1 MTATKIIIASI
12 ISYVTLFSIAYFL
25 FLNTKFTGDAAGSG
39 LAKGLTLLY
48 GLGFLFLLAV
58 ILTIVHLN
66 LFGGVT
72 QVWVKPISFIPI
84 LLPTLLFLT
93 EFLGLG
99 KSREPS
105 IDEQAHRLTI
115 EIKSAVPLE
124 NATFVFRSS
133 SGSSSSKLK
142 NAHEEGGVYFYQMS
156 TAIFY
161 DDDRKFYVYSDDF
174 ETQENYL
181 VIPYAPEPIPFTDW
195 KVLHGMKRNGTDS
208 VIVEFRYTVT
218 LTD

>member
-1 MTATKIIIASI
+1 MTAAKIIIISV
-12 ISYVTLFSIAYFL
+12 ISYVAIFSIAYIL

-39 LAKGLTLLY
+39 MAKGLTLLY

-115 EIKSAVPLE
+115 EIKSTVPLE

-133 SGSSSSKLK
+133 CGSSSSKLK
-142 NAHEEGGVYFYQMS
+142 NAHEEGGVYQMS

-181 VIPYAPEPIPFTDW
+181 VIPYEPEPIPFTDW

-208 VIVEFRYTVT
+208 VIVEFRYMVT